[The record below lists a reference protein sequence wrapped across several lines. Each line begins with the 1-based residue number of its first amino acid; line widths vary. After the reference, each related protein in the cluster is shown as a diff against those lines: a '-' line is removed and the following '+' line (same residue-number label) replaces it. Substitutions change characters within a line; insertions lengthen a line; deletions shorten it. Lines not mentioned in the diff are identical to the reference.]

1 MTKPATKQANG
12 PPAADDE
19 FVATLVIRMRN
30 DSSCSCSFPKGM
42 PSNVCRAMLEAAHEV
57 LTIDAVKKHAQQRPI
72 LMPHGVRVPPI
83 VQ

>member
-1 MTKPATKQANG
+1 MKKTVTKEPQA
-12 PPAADDE
+12 PEEE

-57 LTIDAVKKHAQQRPI
+57 LTIEAVKNDALQQRI
-72 LMPHGVRVPPI
+72 LMPHGIKVPHI